1 MAGSHTPFSGI
12 RIVLDAMGGDF
23 APAETVAGAAEAR
36 EELGLEVVLAGDA
49 AALEKETESRG
60 LEPFEIIEST
70 EVIEMADK
78 GAWSVKG
85 RPDSS
90 LMRGAEYVREG
101 KAQALVSAGNTGAVM
116 AAAFLSWGR
125 IRGIKR
131 PAVAA
136 VLPPASSPK
145 VLIDAGANA
154 DCRPEFLLQFARMG
168 SVYHAILT
176 GRPRPAVG
184 LLNIGSEEGKG
195 NELVRA
201 AYELLKREPG
211 IDFRG
216 NVEGRD
222 IASSAIDVIVTDGFT
237 GNVALKTIEGT
248 ASFITALLAQA
259 LGKLDKESLMPVLPA
274 LAELKQ
280 QLDYEETGGALL
292 LGVKGVCVIAHGSS
306 RARAIRNALRV
317 AAEAARGGLVGRIEA
332 RAGGS

>member
-1 MAGSHTPFSGI
+1 
-12 RIVLDAMGGDF
+12 
-23 APAETVAGAAEAR
+23 
-36 EELGLEVVLAGDA
+36 
-49 AALEKETESRG
+49 
-60 LEPFEIIEST
+60 
-70 EVIEMADK
+70 
-78 GAWSVKG
+78 
-85 RPDSS
+85 
-90 LMRGAEYVREG
+90 
-101 KAQALVSAGNTGAVM
+101 
-116 AAAFLSWGR
+116 
-125 IRGIKR
+125 
-131 PAVAA
+131 
-136 VLPPASSPK
+136 

-274 LAELKQ
+274 LAEVKQ

-306 RARAIRNALRV
+306 RARAIHNALRV
-317 AAEAARGGLVGRIEA
+317 AAEAAWGGLVGRIEA